1 MIEFKVKDFYD
12 LVVRLLEEIINEVV
26 AENPSAESVFPCL
39 VVQSP
44 VRYDEKNGETIP
56 ILSRFTITIEAWTKR
71 KTNSMSLIDEVDSKL
86 RGYNF
91 TRIGTPIDL
100 YDEIT
105 KCHRYGGN
113 YEVFYNAMTNSL
125 ERVK

>member
-12 LVVRLLEEIINEVV
+12 LVVKLLEEIISEVV

-44 VRYDEKNGETIP
+44 VRYDEKNGEIIP

>member
-105 KCHRYGGN
+105 KCYRYGGN

>member
-12 LVVRLLEEIINEVV
+12 LVIRLLEEIINEVV

-44 VRYDEKNGETIP
+44 VRYDEKNGETMP
-56 ILSRFTITIEAWTKR
+56 ILSRFTITIEAWTKK
-71 KTNSMSLIDEVDSKL
+71 KTNSMSLIDEVDNKL

>member
-12 LVVRLLEEIINEVV
+12 LVVRLLEEIISEVV
-26 AENPSAESVFPCL
+26 AENPNAESVFPCL

-44 VRYDEKNGETIP
+44 VRYDEKTGETIP
-56 ILSRFTITIEAWTKR
+56 ILSRFTITIEAWTKK

-105 KCHRYGGN
+105 KCYRYGGN

>member
-44 VRYDEKNGETIP
+44 VRYDEKNGETMP

>member
-12 LVVRLLEEIINEVV
+12 MIVRLLEGITSEVV
-26 AENPSAESVFPCL
+26 AENPNAESVFPCL

-105 KCHRYGGN
+105 KCYRYGGN

>member
-125 ERVK
+125 EKVK

>member
-12 LVVRLLEEIINEVV
+12 LVVRLLEEIMSEVV

-56 ILSRFTITIEAWTKR
+56 ILSRFTITIEAWTKK
-71 KTNSMSLIDEVDSKL
+71 KTNSMALIDEADSKL

-91 TRIGTPIDL
+91 TRNGTPIDL

-105 KCHRYGGN
+105 KCYRYGGN

>member
-12 LVVRLLEEIINEVV
+12 LVVRLLEEIMSEVV

-56 ILSRFTITIEAWTKR
+56 ILSRFTITIEAWTKK
-71 KTNSMSLIDEVDSKL
+71 KTNSMALIDEADSKL

>member
-12 LVVRLLEEIINEVV
+12 LVVKLLEEIISEVV

>member
-12 LVVRLLEEIINEVV
+12 LVVRLLEEIMSEVV

>member
-12 LVVRLLEEIINEVV
+12 LVVRLLEEIISEVV

-44 VRYDEKNGETIP
+44 VRYDEKTGETIP